1 AGFHFPGHLSGDISP
16 ADVQKCLSR
25 FTRYGID
32 LVQFAI
38 AYPECLFDPDPVA
51 RQMVID
57 KISRASQVAADLSA
71 HCCLLRPG
79 SLSHAGSWTPHR
91 DNHTP
96 RAWDQLLAS
105 LRSLMPALEKNGVMA
120 VMETHLVSIL
130 RNPEACREMV
140 NTIGSPNLRLVMD
153 YVNHF
158 ETLQHVYNNRE
169 RLDHIF
175 KEMGPYAPV
184 LHIKD
189 IAIGKGLVLH
199 IEETLPGNGE
209 LDLAYCFQKFQ
220 GVYPDGYGLIEHL
233 PLERIPEA
241 TKNTRAIASR
251 VGVLKP

>member
-1 AGFHFPGHLSGDISP
+1 
-16 ADVQKCLSR
+16 
-25 FTRYGID
+25 
-32 LVQFAI
+32 
-38 AYPECLFDPDPVA
+38 
-51 RQMVID
+51 
-57 KISRASQVAADLSA
+57 
-71 HCCLLRPG
+71 
-79 SLSHAGSWTPHR
+79 
-91 DNHTP
+91 
-96 RAWDQLLAS
+96 
-105 LRSLMPALEKNGVMA
+105 MPALEKNGVMA